1 MKKLG
6 VVLLAAAVMFGAQLY
21 SQPAEGNGFHKFIK
35 DLKLSEVQK
44 KDVDKIRL
52 EMEKQQIA
60 QKAKNETMRLD
71 LQQLF
76 KADNPDKSAIET
88 KLNEIA
94 NLEVQIHMIRIDS
107 WFAVNKLLTPEQQKT
122 WKKALVAGSTMKHKM
137 MKHEMMKNHGIGK
150 GQMPPPPDEPS
161 PK

>member
-6 VVLLAAAVMFGAQLY
+6 VLLIATVVMIGTQLY
-21 SQPAEGNGFHKFIK
+21 SQPADGRRFQKFIK
-35 DLKLSEVQK
+35 DLKLTEEQK

-52 EMEKQQIA
+52 DMEKQQIA

-76 KADNPDKSAIET
+76 KAENPDQSAIE
-88 KLNEIA
+88 KKINEIA
-94 NLEVQIHMIRIDS
+94 NLEAQMHMIRIDS

-122 WKKALVAGSTMKHKM
+122 WKKALEASLAMKQEMMNHQM
-137 MKHEMMKNHGIGK
+137 MKHHGMGK
-150 GQMPPPPDEPS
+150 GQMSPKPDAPS
-161 PK
+161 PE

>member
-1 MKKLG
+1 

-21 SQPAEGNGFHKFIK
+21 SQPAEGNGFHKFME
-35 DLKLSEVQK
+35 DLKLSEEQK

-52 EMEKQQIA
+52 KMEKQQIA

-94 NLEVQIHMIRIDS
+94 NLEVQMHMIRIDS

-122 WKKALVAGSTMKHKM
+122 WKKALVAGSTMKH
-137 MKHEMMKNHGIGK
+137 EMMKNHGMGK